1 MLTLPTTVDVVL
13 AQVWRPA
20 MAILPPLVRSGRA
33 DVIGLAIGGQESG
46 YRTRVQMGGGPAR
59 SFWQFERGG
68 IRGVLNHQASRAM
81 AVAACTEL
89 GVMPTI
95 DAVYVAME
103 TNDLLGAVFT
113 RLLLWTDPSPLAS
126 SAAGAWDLY
135 LRLWRPGKPDDS
147 RWPPAYEAALHAL
160 AD

>member
-1 MLTLPTTVDVVL
+1 VLTLPTTVDAVL

-46 YRTRVQMGGGPAR
+46 YRTRVQTGGGPAR

-68 IRGVLNHQASRAM
+68 IRGVLSDQTSRAM

-89 GVMPTI
+89 GVMPTV
-95 DAVYVAME
+95 DTVYVAME
-103 TNDLLGAVFT
+103 TNDLLGAVFA
-113 RLLLWTDPSPLAS
+113 RLLLWTDPLPLPTDP
-126 SAAGAWDLY
+126 AGAYALY

-147 RWPPAYEAALHAL
+147 RWPPAYKAALHAL